1 MQPSEFDKLVNTMLV
16 HHESSTLY
24 YPTVHATRGPS
35 MGMTQVDVSKTFP
48 ATDKTAILKFP
59 KDVIRKR
66 KKVKQS
72 PAA

>member
-1 MQPSEFDKLVNTMLV
+1 MLV

-66 KKVKQS
+66 KKVKQL